1 MGETKKTVVLTDYNG
16 ETHIIRIDK
25 SQERLLSWLMKK
37 DIVDFDI
44 KEFKDTKVE
53 EI

>member
-25 SQERLLSWLMKK
+25 SQERLLNWLIKK
-37 DIVDFDI
+37 DIAEIEI
-44 KEFKDTKVE
+44 KEFKDEKVE